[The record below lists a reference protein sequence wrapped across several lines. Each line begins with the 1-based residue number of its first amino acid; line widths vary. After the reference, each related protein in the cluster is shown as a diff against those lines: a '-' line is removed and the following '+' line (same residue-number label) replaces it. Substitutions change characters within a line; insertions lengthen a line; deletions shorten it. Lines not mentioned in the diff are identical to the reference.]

1 MRTKLVTS
9 IIIGAV
15 MLGPIAVR
23 AADSDS
29 DRPHPEAFVKDSVIT
44 TKVKAKLAAENMS
57 SFVHVRV
64 DTDRNGVVV
73 LSGTA
78 RNQASI
84 DQAVSIA
91 RATEGVKAVQN
102 QVKVKVK
109 ADD

>member
-1 MRTKLVTS
+1 METKFVTAV
-9 IIIGAV
+9 IIAV
-15 MLGPIAVR
+15 ALLGPIAVR
-23 AADSDS
+23 AAGSES
-29 DRPHPEAFVKDSVIT
+29 DRSHAEAFVKDSVIT

-57 SFVHVRV
+57 SFVHVQV

-78 RNQASI
+78 RSQAAI

-102 QVKVKVK
+102 QIKIKVGN
-109 ADD
+109 